1 MVDSSDDSKLIYRHY
16 ATLFFVFCVDSSESE
31 LGILDLIQVFVETLD
46 KCFENVCEL
55 DLIFHSDAVHHILN
69 ELVMGGMVL
78 QTNMNEILARI
89 EDQNKIQKAEEG
101 ISAAG
106 ASRAVS
112 AMKNINLNGV
122 KDKVFDIPFSIRDF
136 KFWPR
141 AIESPID
148 ATSLSAFKLD
158 YYQTEG
164 GGSYTEIRGTDLKK

>member
-1 MVDSSDDSKLIYRHY
+1 MYRHY
-16 ATLFFVFCVDSSESE
+16 ATLYFVFCVDSSESE

-55 DLIFHSDAVHHILN
+55 DLIFHADSVHHILN

-89 EDQNKIQKAEEG
+89 EEQNKIQKTEAG
-101 ISAAG
+101 VLSAGSAG

-112 AMKNINLNGV
+112 AMKNINLPQI
-122 KDKVFDIPFSIRDF
+122 KDKVLDLPSSLRDF

-141 AIESPID
+141 ALAIES
-148 ATSLSAFKLD
+148 ATPMDPKSILA
-158 YYQTEG
+158 YQTNEG
-164 GGSYTEIRGTDLKK
+164 GYTELRGDFKK